1 MTKKLRVLLVDDNE
15 DLGAMMVE
23 YLHEVGHGAT
33 AASTAEQAIELLEG
47 QDFDVIV
54 TDVSLPGMSGI
65 ALAKSVASR
74 WPHVGIVISSGY
86 SDLLARNYFP
96 AELES
101 AVLLMAKP
109 CELKELPA
117 TLLEALARRK
127 AAGH

>member
-1 MTKKLRVLLVDDNE
+1 MIKELHVLLVDDNE

-23 YLHEVGHGAT
+23 YLHEVGHRAT
-33 AASTAEQAIELLEG
+33 AASTAERAIELLED
-47 QDFDVIV
+47 QAFDVIV

-65 ALAKSVASR
+65 ALAKSVALR
-74 WPHVGIVISSGY
+74 WPDVGIVISSGY
-86 SDLLARNYFP
+86 GDLLARDYFP

-101 AVLLMAKP
+101 VVVLMAKP

-117 TLLEALARRK
+117 TLADAVARRK